1 MAFGDSIENR
11 SPAASQ
17 QTVRVLAKTLFKE
30 MKRSGYSR
38 AEMVSLASEIL
49 EMVTSEFQ
57 PGPQERQV
65 GRGA

>member
-38 AEMVSLASEIL
+38 AEMVSLASEMLDLI
-49 EMVTSEFQ
+49 TTEFQ
-57 PGPQERQV
+57 PSAPEPEGT
-65 GRGA
+65 AS